1 MMEMN
6 TLTSSIG
13 TKIKQ
18 FRIEKQMTQKELCAD
33 LCSQAEISK
42 IENGLN
48 SPTVDLLQQ
57 LAIRLQ
63 VPISLLFQEHSDE
76 EKFFQLD
83 RFLSDLLREEKYK
96 EALERIHQ
104 QEKVSIVEIDILK
117 SYIKTIIELK
127 KNQIDFRTAASLLS
141 NLLIEKEVQFQSID
155 LFIRIKMAIANMYSE
170 QDLFHL
176 TEFVYQELENEI
188 EVFQSTTHLNALL
201 KIYFNHCQ
209 ILEYQ
214 GKSKESIVIAKKG
227 YELCLKYNHTFLF
240 GHFYYQLAH
249 YDEYSGEKKKSLQK
263 QYSVAYALFHAFEH
277 DVRKEM
283 ILRMKEP
290 YMLFTF
296 EY

>member
-1 MMEMN
+1 MEMN

-57 LAIRLQ
+57 LAVRLQ
-63 VPISLLFQEHSDE
+63 VPISLLFQEHTDE

-104 QEKVSIVEIDILK
+104 QEKDSIVEIDILK
-117 SYIKTIIELK
+117 SYIKTIIDLK
-127 KNQIDFRTAASLLS
+127 QNRIDFRAAASLLS
-141 NLLIEKEVQFQSID
+141 NLLIEKEVWSQSIQ

-176 TEFVYQELENEI
+176 TESVYQELENEI
-188 EVFQSTTHLNALL
+188 EVLQSNTYLNALL

-214 GKSKESIVIAKKG
+214 GKSEESIVIAKKG
-227 YELCLKYNHTFLF
+227 YELCLMHNHTFLF

-249 YDEYSGEKKKSLQK
+249 YDEYSGEDEKSLQK
-263 QYSVAYALFHAFEH
+263 QYSVAYTLFHAFEH
-277 DVRKEM
+277 DVRKKM

-296 EY
+296 EN

>member
-1 MMEMN
+1 MDD
-6 TLTSSIG
+6 LTSSIG

-57 LAIRLQ
+57 LAVRLQ
-63 VPISLLFQEHSDE
+63 VPISLLFQEHTDQ

-104 QEKVSIVEIDILK
+104 QEKDSIVEIDILK
-117 SYIKTIIELK
+117 SYIKTIIDLK
-127 KNQIDFRTAASLLS
+127 QNRIDFRSAASLLS
-141 NLLIEKEVQFQSID
+141 NLLIEKEVWSQSIQ

-176 TEFVYQELENEI
+176 TESVYQELENEI
-188 EVFQSTTHLNALL
+188 EVLQSTIHLNSLL

-214 GKSKESIVIAKKG
+214 GKSEESIVIAKKG
-227 YELCLKYNHTFLF
+227 YELCLMHNHTFLF
-240 GHFYYQLAH
+240 GHFYYQL
-249 YDEYSGEKKKSLQK
+249 GQL
-263 QYSVAYALFHAFEH
+263 VVHAS
-277 DVRKEM
+277 
-283 ILRMKEP
+283 
-290 YMLFTF
+290 
-296 EY
+296 

>member
-1 MMEMN
+1 MN